1 MFKPGGFMKGLLIV
15 NGFLNTQKFQELYY
29 MFQKSAKKFSVDL
42 DLKTNDEILVDIN
55 SINGLDNKHIKNVDF
70 ILFWDKD
77 VKLAKYLE
85 NIGFKVFNSANSIA
99 ICDDKSLTHLYLM
112 NSGIKM
118 SRTIIAPMTYA
129 NIGYTNY
136 DYLEKV
142 KNALKFP
149 FIVKEVFGSFGKQ
162 VYMVSNANE
171 FEKIVKE
178 RSQNSSL
185 IFQEYISTSKGRDI
199 RLQVVGDKVVAAMY
213 RYNKSGDFRANL
225 SNGGK
230 MKNYIPTKE
239 QADIAI
245 RCCKILGLDFAGVDL
260 LFGEE
265 DEPIVCEV
273 NSNAHFKNITQVSGV
288 NISDHI
294 IEHII
299 N

>member
-1 MFKPGGFMKGLLIV
+1 MKGLLIV
-15 NGFLNTQKFQELYY
+15 NGFLNTQKFQELYE
-29 MFQKSAKKFSVDL
+29 MLKKSAKKFSIDL

-55 SINGLDNKHIKNVDF
+55 SIKGFDNKHINNVDF

-85 NIGFKVFNSANSIA
+85 VLGFKVFNSASSIA
-99 ICDDKSLTHLYLM
+99 ICDDKSLTHLSLM

-118 SRTIIAPMTYA
+118 PRTIIAPMTYA

-142 KNALKFP
+142 KNTLGFP
-149 FIVKEVFGSFGKQ
+149 LIVKEVFGSFGRQ
-162 VYMVSNANE
+162 VYMASNANE
-171 FEKIVKE
+171 LETIVKE
-178 RSQNSSL
+178 HSKNSSL
-185 IFQEYISTSKGRDI
+185 IFQKYISTSKGRDI

-213 RYNKSGDFRANL
+213 RYNNSGDFRANL

-230 MKNYIPTKE
+230 VKNYTPTKE

-265 DEPIVCEV
+265 DEPIICEI
-273 NSNAHFKNITQVSGV
+273 NSNAHFKNITEVSGV
-288 NISDHI
+288 SVSDYI
-294 IEHII
+294 IEYII
-299 N
+299 NLIG

>member
-1 MFKPGGFMKGLLIV
+1 MKGLLIV
-15 NGFLNTQKFQELYY
+15 NGFLNTQKFQELYE
-29 MFQKSAKKFSVDL
+29 MLKKSAKKFSVDL

-55 SINGLDNKHIKNVDF
+55 SIKGFDNKHINNVDF

-85 NIGFKVFNSANSIA
+85 VLGFKVFNSASSIA
-99 ICDDKSLTHLYLM
+99 ICDDKSLTHLSLM

-118 SRTIIAPMTYA
+118 PRTIIAPMTYA

-142 KNALKFP
+142 KNTLGFP
-149 FIVKEVFGSFGKQ
+149 LIVKEVFGSFGRQ
-162 VYMVSNANE
+162 VYMASNANE
-171 FEKIVKE
+171 LETIVKE
-178 RSQNSSL
+178 HSKNSSL
-185 IFQEYISTSKGRDI
+185 IFQKYISTSKGRDI

-213 RYNKSGDFRANL
+213 RYNNSGDFRANL

-230 MKNYIPTKE
+230 VKNYTPTKE

-265 DEPIVCEV
+265 DEPIICEI
-273 NSNAHFKNITQVSGV
+273 NSNAHFKNITEVSGV
-288 NISDHI
+288 SVSDYI

-299 N
+299 NQIG